1 MAVRWVYSSR
11 IFQAFD
17 IELTRMLPMIKK
29 VLVSLLVIVLAIGAL
44 AWFKRIDLMLALVKF
59 KSDREF
65 VIAPNRD
72 LPWEQGPQQA
82 LAGQAERPPNII
94 LILADDLGY
103 NDISTFG
110 GGVAGGRV
118 QTPNIDQLAAQGA
131 VFSQAYAGNATC
143 APSRAM
149 IMTGRYPTR
158 TGFEFTPTPSGMG
171 PMVSAVSNSLDN
183 GLPPGL
189 FNKAG
194 AADAPTY
201 GQQGLP
207 GSEVTIAEVLRDR
220 GYHTA
225 HIGKWHLGRGEGFAP
240 MDQGFDESLLMA
252 SGLYLPEDDPG
263 VVNAKLDF
271 DPIDRFLWA
280 RLNYA
285 NSFNNRG
292 DERFEPGG
300 YLTDYWT
307 DESIEVIK
315 ANKNRPFFLYLAH
328 WGTHTPLQATREDYE
343 AVGDIKPHRLRVYAA
358 MIRALDRSVGRIMA
372 TLEQE
377 GLAENTIV
385 MFSSDNGGP
394 GYIGLPEVN
403 APFRG
408 WKLTNFEGGLRVPM
422 FVKWPARIAPGT
434 TIDTPVAHIDM
445 MPTMAAAA
453 QAAPPQGVA
462 IDGLDLLP
470 LATGEAAESWSRE
483 TLFWQS
489 GYYRVVRH
497 GDWKLQ
503 VSEKPN
509 KAWLFNLAEDPTEQN
524 NLDQSR
530 PDKLAELTALLDAH
544 RASARKPLYPFVAEL
559 PVAVDKNLSDHFEDG
574 DEYIYWPN

>member
-1 MAVRWVYSSR
+1 MLKKAL
-11 IFQAFD
+11 
-17 IELTRMLPMIKK
+17 LTLLVV
-29 VLVSLLVIVLAIGAL
+29 VLAAVSL
-44 AWFKRIDLMLALVKF
+44 AWVKRIDVMLALVKYQ
-59 KSDREF
+59 SDRE
-65 VIAPNRD
+65 VVVAPHRD
-72 LPWEQGPQQA
+72 IQWDQGPQEA
-82 LAGQAERPPNII
+82 VAGEGERPPNII

-118 QTPNIDQLAAQGA
+118 QTPHIDQLAAQGA
-131 VFSQAYAGNATC
+131 VFEQAYAGNATC

-171 PMVSAVSNSLDN
+171 PMISMISGSLDN
-183 GLPPGL
+183 GLPPGR
-189 FNKAG
+189 FNEAG
-194 AADAPTY
+194 AAEAPPY
-201 GQQGLP
+201 EEQGLP
-207 GSEVTIAEVLRDR
+207 GSEVTVAEVLQDK

-225 HIGKWHLGRGEGFAP
+225 HIGKWHLGRGKGFAP
-240 MDQGFDESLLMA
+240 LDQGFDESLLMA
-252 SGLYLPEDDPG
+252 SGLYLPEDDAN

-271 DPIDRFLWA
+271 DPIDQFLWA
-280 RLNYA
+280 RLNFA
-285 NSFNNRG
+285 ASFNNGG
-292 DERFEPGG
+292 DERFKPGG

-315 ANKNRPFFLYLAH
+315 ANRNRPFFLYLAH

-372 TLEQE
+372 TLEEQ
-377 GLAENTIV
+377 GLADNTIV

-394 GYIGLPEVN
+394 GYIGLPDIN
-403 APFRG
+403 APYRG

-422 FVKWPARIAPGT
+422 FVKWPSRIAPGT
-434 TIDTPVAHIDM
+434 RIDTPVAHIDM

-453 QAAPPQGVA
+453 QAAPPRGVT
-462 IDGLDLLP
+462 IDGRDLLP
-470 LATGEAAESWSRE
+470 LATGEGAADWSRE

-503 VSEKPN
+503 VSENPDKR
-509 KAWLFNLAEDPTEQN
+509 WLYNLQEDPTEQN
-524 NLDQSR
+524 NLAGSR
-530 PDKLAELTALLDAH
+530 SDKLDELQALLDAH
-544 RASARKPLYPFVAEL
+544 QASAERKPLYPFVAEM
-559 PVAVDKNLSDHFEDG
+559 PVAIDKTLVERFASG

>member
-1 MAVRWVYSSR
+1 MLKKAL
-11 IFQAFD
+11 
-17 IELTRMLPMIKK
+17 LT
-29 VLVSLLVIVLAIGAL
+29 LLVVVLAAVSL
-44 AWFKRIDLMLALVKF
+44 AWFNRIDVMLAVVKY
-59 KSDREF
+59 KSDRE
-65 VIAPNRD
+65 VVVAPHRE
-72 LPWEQGPQQA
+72 LQWQQGPQEA
-82 LAGQAERPPNII
+82 VVVAEGDRPPNII

-118 QTPNIDQLAAQGA
+118 QTPHIDQLAAQGA
-131 VFSQAYAGNATC
+131 VFEQAYAGNATC

-158 TGFEFTPTPSGMG
+158 TGFEFTPTPSDMG
-171 PMVSAVSNSLDN
+171 PMVGMISGSLDN
-183 GLPPGL
+183 GLPPGR
-189 FNKAG
+189 FNEAG
-194 AADAPTY
+194 AAEAPPY
-201 GQQGLP
+201 EEQGLP
-207 GSEVTIAEVLRDR
+207 SSEVTIAEVLQGK

-225 HIGKWHLGRGEGFAP
+225 HIGKWHLGRGKGFAP
-240 MDQGFDESLLMA
+240 LDQGFDESLLMA
-252 SGLYLPEDDPG
+252 SGLYLPEDDAN

-271 DPIDRFLWA
+271 DPIDQFLWA
-280 RLNYA
+280 RLNFA
-285 NSFNNRG
+285 ASFNNGG
-292 DERFEPGG
+292 DERFKPGG

-315 ANKNRPFFLYLAH
+315 ANRNRPFFLYLAH

-372 TLEQE
+372 TLEEQ
-377 GLAENTIV
+377 GLADNTIV

-394 GYIGLPEVN
+394 GYIGLPDIN
-403 APFRG
+403 APYRG

-422 FVKWPARIAPGT
+422 FVKWPSRIAPGT
-434 TIDTPVAHIDM
+434 RIDTPVAHIDM

-453 QAAPPQGVA
+453 QAAPPQGVT
-462 IDGLDLLP
+462 IDGRDLLP
-470 LATGEAAESWSRE
+470 LATGEGAANWSRE

-489 GYYRVVRH
+489 GYYRGVRH

-503 VSEKPN
+503 VSESPDKR
-509 KAWLFNLAEDPTEQN
+509 WLYNLAEDPTEQN
-524 NLDQSR
+524 NLAETQS
-530 PDKLAELTALLDAH
+530 DKLDELQALLDAH
-544 RASARKPLYPFVAEL
+544 QASAERKPLYPFVAEV
-559 PVAVDKNLSDHFEDG
+559 PVAIDKTLVERFQDG